1 MAPGRSGL
9 AAVVAALLLVAGC
22 RTPELQVRDGEHRG
36 GDPLRI
42 VVAPMNLPLRLAFDL
57 EDAVDPVTQEL
68 VRYLQAADA
77 RVSVIFGPDAWS
89 LWRASAEALQE
100 AREEPLDV
108 AAVASVFAR
117 GLARE
122 SAFDLLVLPSLV
134 YRDAEVM
141 GRHAQWDG
149 VRRRIRFRIPP
160 GAPLGRVAPPADP
173 VASGPGSAAG
183 PVIPDYR
190 GRITALS
197 LHALVFTPDGRGV
210 FQGFGGL
217 DLVHDTVQPREGSVD
232 TSVLRLR
239 TRLLENPEYVRE
251 GVAHALS
258 PYLVESL
265 AR

>member
-1 MAPGRSGL
+1 MALCRPGL
-9 AAVVAALLLVAGC
+9 AAIAAMLALVAGC
-22 RTPELQVRDGEHRG
+22 RTPELQVFEGDRRG

-42 VVAPMNLPLRLAFDL
+42 VVAPMNLPIRLALDL

-68 VRYLQAADA
+68 IRYLQGSDA

-89 LWRASAEALQE
+89 LWRESAEALQKG
-100 AREEPLDV
+100 RKDPPDL

-117 GLARE
+117 ALARE
-122 SAFDLLVLPSLV
+122 SQFDLLVLPSLV

-141 GRHAQWDG
+141 GRYAHWDG

-160 GAPLGRVAPPADP
+160 GAPLGRVSPPADP
-173 VASGPGSAAG
+173 VVSAAPTAAD

-190 GRITALS
+190 GRITCLS

-217 DLVHDTVQPREGSVD
+217 DLVHDTVQEREGSGD
-232 TSVLRLR
+232 RSVLRLR
-239 TRLLENPEYVRE
+239 TRLLENPENVRE
-251 GVAHALS
+251 GVAQALR
-258 PYLVESL
+258 PYLVESR
-265 AR
+265 AQ

>member
-1 MAPGRSGL
+1 MALSRPGL
-9 AAVVAALLLVAGC
+9 AAMAAVLALVAGC
-22 RTPELQVRDGEHRG
+22 HTPEPQVFAGDRRS
-36 GDPLRI
+36 GDPPHI
-42 VVAPMNLPLRLAFDL
+42 VVAPMNLPIQLALDL

-68 VRYLQAADA
+68 IRYLQASDA

-89 LWRASAEALQE
+89 LWRQSAEALQQG
-100 AREEPLDV
+100 REQPPDL
-108 AAVASVFAR
+108 AAIASVFAR
-117 GLARE
+117 ALARE
-122 SAFDLLVLPSLV
+122 SRFDLLVLPSLV

-141 GRHAQWDG
+141 GRYAHWDG

-160 GAPLGRVAPPADP
+160 GASIGRVAPPPDP
-173 VASGPGSAAG
+173 VALAPRTAAD

-190 GRITALS
+190 GRITCLS

-217 DLVHDTVQPREGSVD
+217 DLVHDTVQEREGSVD

-239 TRLLENPEYVRE
+239 TRLLENPENVRE

-258 PYLVESL
+258 PYLGESR
-265 AR
+265 AQ